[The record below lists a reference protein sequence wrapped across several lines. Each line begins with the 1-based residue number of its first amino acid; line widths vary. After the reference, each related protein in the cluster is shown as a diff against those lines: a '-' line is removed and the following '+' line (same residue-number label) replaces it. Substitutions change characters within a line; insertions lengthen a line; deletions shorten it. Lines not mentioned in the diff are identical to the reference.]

1 MFFKKNKNTSV
12 INDNVDSTPVERL
25 KARIETNTAEVTIPK
40 RSLKTR
46 IAAFVMSVATAVSVA
61 VSSIAPINASAAN
74 EQFLYVVPLTSN
86 SHFHHFYMGNDR
98 SISYFCYNYGV
109 SAYGSQYQP
118 ATSNAVNAVTA
129 GYKSTYN
136 NDTKRVIGRAQYYG
150 YPNANKNDAYFTATQ
165 TIIWEALTG
174 KWNVSGDT
182 ISFKGPY
189 HHTAYWY
196 LNSAGKAAYNDIT
209 SKMIKH
215 SQKVSYNDGI
225 TTLNYNAKTNRWEAE
240 IVDNNKVS
248 DQFDV
253 VTQLRNSG
261 FTVEGLGNHRL
272 RISTSTRPT
281 TAQTVTFTKAV
292 NYNYKKVEVFY
303 SQVANPKANQVIGLT
318 NSIDPTSAKI
328 NIKAAPVGQF
338 TIDKK
343 FYEDDKEIT
352 NKEKLDTIRTYVTF
366 NLIENTTGK
375 AVVLTGSNGTYA
387 FSTLGSTPTAI
398 KVNKNTG
405 IANISGMPIGNYTL
419 KEVETAP
426 DYTLDKNQT
435 VSIKEASI
443 DDNKIYTYKNRKTV
457 YKGVNIIKH
466 WIDENGNDYNSG
478 NKEDLKKL
486 LDLYKEPSDT
496 NYNNAIDKVE
506 ALFKTAQF
514 RVYVL
519 VGGKKYYIS
528 NVDNQTY
535 THDGI
540 TETYTVVANTKGSH
554 LVEVP
559 DNEKMAG
566 ISADQNKAVLFDF
579 SSAIFDISSNGTIN
593 KLPTIY
599 IYGLTKDTGTYGSY
613 GVNGTTDGN
622 IYIEEVKS
630 EKTYT
635 NAMQNVSSIEPT
647 KVNFINRDAAD
658 FYNYKK
664 IFKLKVYKEDAVS
677 KKPVGGATYGLYDS
691 DRKLIEEAYTDGEK
705 GELTFESALA
715 IDKNYFVKETVSPAD
730 YILDETWYPVHF
742 NGTNNGDL
750 TTRVYPTQ
758 VLTVKEQPKY
768 GELTI
773 TKKNEF
779 FEGEEAIQNVVGGIK
794 FTVTP
799 QQDVVL
805 KDGSTV
811 KAGTVLATLKT
822 NDNGTASLSDI
833 PLGKY
838 KVKEIDIESPY
849 VVTNEE
855 QEVVFSGEGTAANA
869 QYVKRQVEFIN
880 HPQKGKL
887 VVNKLGDNNQKLEGA
902 KFKVEYAEDYVVSGK
917 TIHSK
922 GDLVTELVTDKNGQ
936 ASTYTEKDTVI
947 TEYPLYVGAK
957 YIITETEAPKGF
969 ELVSAS
975 KTFEF
980 TYDKTVDALYAP
992 TRTMSFTNTE
1002 KTGKVKVIKKT
1013 EGGNDLEVGFILSG
1027 TSDFGT
1033 PVNMS
1038 IKTDAKTGEAVFDN
1052 VPCGTYDL
1060 IEDAT
1065 TVKTDIY
1072 VVAEGQ
1078 KCQVEYNET
1087 TEKTFFND
1095 ELKGSI
1101 EITKRVSNDKEPEK
1115 DEQGRVLEG
1124 DKVVENI
1131 KFTLEGTTYS
1141 NRHYTDAGFTNK
1153 EGKLTFTK
1161 VPYGEYKLYEDGK
1174 SVPVG
1179 YLTADSKGIKLN
1191 GETVKVTFVNKPTEI
1206 EFSKKSVTGDDEL
1219 PGARLTVFDSDNN
1232 KIAEWT
1238 SGDKPYILRGVLKAG
1253 MTYRLHEEI
1262 APDGYLIAN
1271 DIEFKVFD
1279 NGEIQHV
1286 VMIDKPTVVEFSK
1299 KAVTGG
1305 DELPGAK
1312 LKVMDSSGETIAEW
1326 TSTDKPY
1333 VLTGVLKVGETYT
1346 MHEDLAPIGYQKASD
1361 IKFKVENTAE
1371 VQHVEMIDEVIP
1383 KTGVK
1388 NEITT
1393 PIVIAS
1399 VSLLGI
1405 ALAFVTLKKK
1415 RNNAEN

>member
-25 KARIETNTAEVTIPK
+25 KARVETNTAEVTIPK

-98 SISYFCYNYGV
+98 SISYFCYNYNA
-109 SAYGSQYQP
+109 SAYGSQYRP
-118 ATSNAVNAVTA
+118 ATSDAVNAVTV

-136 NDTKRVIGRAQYYG
+136 SNTELAIGRAQYYG

-165 TIIWEALTG
+165 TIIWEILNG
-174 KWNVSGDT
+174 RWNVSGNK
-182 ISFKGPY
+182 ISFKGP
-189 HHTAYWY
+189 HHPAYFY
-196 LNSAGKAAYNDIT
+196 LNSAGKNAYNDIT

-215 SQKVSYNDGI
+215 TERVSFNNA
-225 TTLNYNAKTNRWEAE
+225 TAKLNYNAKTGRWET
-240 IVDNNKVS
+240 IITDKNS
-248 DQFDV
+248 LLTQFDV
-253 VTQLRNSG
+253 VKVLRDSG
-261 FTVEGLGNHRL
+261 YTVEGLGNSQL
-272 RISTSTRPT
+272 RVSTATRPT
-281 TAQTVTFTKAV
+281 STKTVSFKKAIS
-292 NYNYKKVEVFY
+292 YNYKQIEVFY
-303 SQVANPKANQVIGLT
+303 SQVANPKANQVVGLT
-318 NSIDPTSAKI
+318 NKIDPVEAFVKFT
-328 NIKAAPVGQF
+328 AAPVGQF

-343 FYEDDKEIT
+343 FYVNNTEET
-352 NKEKLDTIRTYVTF
+352 NAEKLNTIRQNVTF
-366 NLIENTTGK
+366 NLTENTTGK
-375 AVVLTGSNGTYA
+375 AVVLSGSNGSYS
-387 FSTLGSTPTAI
+387 FSSLGTTPTAI
-398 KVNKNTG
+398 KVNPSTG
-405 IANISGMPIGNYTL
+405 KASISGMPIGNYTL
-419 KEVETAP
+419 KEIATAP

-435 VSIKEASI
+435 VSITEANASQ
-443 DDNKIYTYKNRKTV
+443 NKVYTFKNKTSSN

-528 NVDNQTY
+528 SVSNQTY
-535 THDGI
+535 THDGTTI
-540 TETYTVVANTKGSH
+540 NASVVTNTNGTN

-559 DNEKMAG
+559 SGAKMAG
-566 ISADQNKAVLFDF
+566 ISADVSKAKIFDF

-593 KLPTIY
+593 ELPAIY
-599 IYGLTKDTGTYGSY
+599 IYGLTKETGTYGSL

-622 IYIEEVKS
+622 IYIEEIKS
-630 EKTYT
+630 EKTYA

-647 KVNFINRDAAD
+647 KVNFINRDTAD

-664 IFKLKVYKEDAVS
+664 YFNLKVVKTDKVS
-677 KKPVGGATYGLYDS
+677 NKPVSGATYGLYDS
-691 DRKLIEEAYTDGEK
+691 EHTLIEDAITENGEC
-705 GELTFESALA
+705 TFKSRLA
-715 IDKNYFVKETVSPAD
+715 IDKKYFVKEISSPDD
-730 YILDETWYPVHF
+730 YLLDTTEYPVKF
-742 NGTNNGDL
+742 TGTNGSE
-750 TTRVYPTQ
+750 
-758 VLTVKEQPKY
+758 LTVRAYPAQTLNVQEQPKY

-811 KAGTVLATLKT
+811 NAGTILATLKT

-849 VVTNEE
+849 VVTNVE
-855 QEVVFSGEGTAANA
+855 QEVVFSGEETTANA

-922 GDLVTELVTDKNGQ
+922 GDIVTELVTDKNGQ

-1115 DEQGRVLEG
+1115 DDQGRVLEG

-1153 EGKLTFTK
+1153 EGKLTFNK

-1262 APDGYLIAN
+1262 APDGYLVAN